1 MQADTHARGVVAP
14 SASGH
19 SRHGVRPVIGI
30 GAKEPMEDLVESM
43 TRGNVPQV
51 KTVLTSVVAGLA
63 VYQLAMMAVGYGK
76 VKVPFLKP
84 RAAAFAHRSVGD
96 AIFPLTVLVG
106 WMCWAYFG
114 VEDGIE
120 HAADGE
126 STRAA
131 LHVIAGTLLLAVLVF
146 KIIVVRWWK
155 DLDRYYPISD

>member
-1 MQADTHARGVVAP
+1 M
-14 SASGH
+14 
-19 SRHGVRPVIGI
+19 IGI
-30 GAKEPMEDLVESM
+30 GAKEPMEDLVETM

-51 KTVLTSVVAGLA
+51 KTVLTSVVAALA
-63 VYQLAMMAVGYGK
+63 VYQVAMMAVGYGK

-84 RAAAFAHRSVGD
+84 RAATFAHRSVGD

-120 HAADGE
+120 HAADDE
-126 STRAA
+126 SARAA
-131 LHVIAGTLLLAVLVF
+131 LHVIAGTLLIAVLVL

-155 DLDRYYPISD
+155 GLDRYLPHLGLTVFALFALTWVTSAGDYLAGG